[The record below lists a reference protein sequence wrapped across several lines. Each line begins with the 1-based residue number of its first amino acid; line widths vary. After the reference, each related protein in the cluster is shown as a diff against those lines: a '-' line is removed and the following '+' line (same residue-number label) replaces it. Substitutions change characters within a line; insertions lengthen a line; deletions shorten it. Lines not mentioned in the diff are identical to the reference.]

1 MLRRQFI
8 QTTAVAGAMA
18 AAAVKAEEEV
28 KQEYVAPEIGFNPVE
43 EKDGWVWYDAA
54 TMPIEGRAWEGEE
67 RYTPFDRFPKRWM
80 DKVPPAVRNL
90 SCSSAGM
97 ALRFVTNSPMNIS
110 FELRNN
116 NLAMYHMPATGAS
129 GVDIYGRDSSGKW
142 RFAQMIGGKK
152 SNNIVVQPIRS
163 EAVPDGKREFMI
175 YFPTYNGIHK
185 FRIGVRKGAIFEAA
199 PARKLKPILFYGT
212 SILQGGCSSRTAN
225 CAVAMTGRRL
235 DMHVL
240 NFGFSGNGKMEPVMM
255 EAFAELDPSVYVLDC
270 NWNMT
275 PDMIRE
281 RLVPGVLKLREA
293 HPDTPI
299 LIVEGYPSPFRY
311 CWSDF
316 ADEKNPRG
324 VANREG
330 YEKLVAD
337 GVKGLYYLDGKSQMP
352 EDGDGTVDN
361 CHAND
366 YGFFVQANAYEKA
379 LREILG
385 DQLA

>member
-8 QTTAVAGAMA
+8 QTTALSAM
-18 AAAVKAEEEV
+18 AAAVKAEEV
-28 KQEYVAPEIGFNPVE
+28 KQEPAAPEIGFNPVE

-80 DKVPPAVRNL
+80 DKVPSAVRNL
-90 SCSSAGM
+90 ACSSAGM

-110 FELRNN
+110 FELRSKD
-116 NLAMYHMPATGAS
+116 LAMYHMPATGKS

-142 RFAQMIGGKK
+142 RFAQMIGGKF
-152 SNNIVVQPIRS
+152 SGSLVVQPIRS

-175 YFPTYNGIHK
+175 YFPTYNGISK

-240 NFGFSGNGKMEPVMM
+240 NFGFSGNGRMEPVMM

-270 NWNMT
+270 NRNMT
-275 PDMIRE
+275 PELIRE
-281 RLVPGVLKLREA
+281 RLIPGVLKLREA
-293 HPDTPI
+293 HPNTPI
-299 LIVEGYPSPFRY
+299 LIVEGYPSPFRS

-316 ADEKNPRG
+316 ADEKAPRG

-352 EDGDGTVDN
+352 ADGDGTMDN